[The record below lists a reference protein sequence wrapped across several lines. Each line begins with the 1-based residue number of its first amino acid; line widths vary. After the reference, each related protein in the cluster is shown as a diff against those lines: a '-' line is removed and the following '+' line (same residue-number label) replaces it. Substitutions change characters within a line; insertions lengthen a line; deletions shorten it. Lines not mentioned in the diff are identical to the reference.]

1 MTIEEVLLSVN
12 NNVRTLVEDLRKR
25 IEDVPEID
33 ETVDKRRIIYQYSGE
48 DFCMINI
55 KKDYLEIDFK
65 SDNILEDPM
74 EFSWKIKPSCKGAF
88 DRRMHLKNN
97 FHIETA
103 FGLMIQSYNV
113 IKNQMDTQ

>member
-1 MTIEEVLLSVN
+1 MTIEEILSSTN
-12 NNVRTLVEDLRKR
+12 NNIRRLVEELRKR
-25 IEDVPEID
+25 IGDVPEID
-33 ETVDKRRIIYQYSGE
+33 EIVDKRRIIYQYSGE

-65 SDNILEDPM
+65 DDEILEDPM
-74 EFSWKIKPSCKGAF
+74 EFSWKIKPSKKETF

-103 FGLMIQSYNV
+103 FGLIVQSYNV
-113 IKNQMDTQ
+113 IKNKIDT